1 MGTTTDVLIPVHAK
15 GLRPGASNRSRL
27 GIRSEPETALQSADY
42 LSKITQNCSSAH
54 YNLERRIVAQHVPT
68 RRWYIEDDEPPKYH
82 CRDHGQLRP
91 PLPRPFRRLLRSTQ
105 RQRPQQHREATYVS
119 RYRS

>member
-1 MGTTTDVLIPVHAK
+1 MLRGFAPEPRIGHVWASDLSRKRHFSQRTTFRKLPKTAQVL
-15 GLRPGASNRSRL
+15 
-27 GIRSEPETALQSADY
+27 T
-42 LSKITQNCSSAH
+42 
-54 YNLERRIVAQHVPT
+54 NLERRIVAQHVPT

-105 RQRPQQHREATYVS
+105 HQRPQQHREATYVS